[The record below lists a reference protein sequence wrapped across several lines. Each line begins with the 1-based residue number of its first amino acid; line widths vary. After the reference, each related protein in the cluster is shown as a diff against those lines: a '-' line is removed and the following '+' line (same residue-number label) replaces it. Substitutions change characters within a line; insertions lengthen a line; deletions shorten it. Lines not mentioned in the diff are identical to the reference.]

1 MIRFEKLS
9 KSVRRVLGLSAG
21 AAVLTFAS
29 ASSMAAIVCTSPA
42 LSVPA
47 NIDGVYM
54 NLVTGAQGTSGGA
67 VAGWDINLYQTGTPA
82 ALYFFWP
89 TAPASSFG
97 GVAIGNIYE
106 SLTSGAPIGAAQAYS
121 LAAGQGGPPN
131 YVNWHVVS
139 SGRFLGVRF
148 FNEATS
154 AINYGWMQII
164 TGSTNGFPATINQ
177 ICYDNTGASITAGTT
192 PVALQRFSVD

>member
-1 MIRFEKLS
+1 MMCSEKLS

-21 AAVLTFAS
+21 AVVLTFAS
-29 ASSMAAIVCTSPA
+29 ASSMAAVVCSSPA

-47 NIDGVYM
+47 NIDGVYL

-67 VAGWDINLYQTGTPA
+67 VAGWDINLYQTGA

-89 TAPASSFG
+89 TTPAASFG
-97 GVAIGNIYE
+97 GVATGTVYE
-106 SLTSGAPIGAAQAYS
+106 SLTSGAPIGAAQTYS
-121 LAAGQGGPPN
+121 LAAGQGGPTN

-139 SGRFLGVRF
+139 TGRFLGVRF

-154 AINYGWMQII
+154 AINYGWMQIN